1 MGLGRT
7 LVRSSVPEQ
16 REHQWAGAQDGFGN
30 GQVVE
35 WTATNKSTGISETW
49 FTFGG
54 LFANWG
60 GSDHY
65 RGFMSIPAA
74 WRASLL
80 RADLLASISFRLS
93 KWDGP
98 PGEETLRPLPRDQ
111 QPYSLINPDPPF
123 TRFDW
128 YSAMCLDYQWHGNG
142 IAYIAERYKDNRP
155 QRMITVPAHTVM
167 VRLADPDAARFYFNR
182 TGEMPTF
189 LYTFAGVEVPD
200 TDILHIRG
208 PHAPGNWRG
217 MGALETHFS
226 TLRGA
231 QDLAQSAR
239 EFTKAYVPTGIL
251 KMLDPEAGETEAIN
265 LKASW
270 VNAQRSRTIQVVNSS
285 VEWIPVGWNPTEMQ
299 LEEARK
305 LSFHEIAMIFK
316 VPLSLLGVEQSNRTY
331 RNDDSEMNNLN
342 RFSLLGD
349 VTRFEDGL
357 TEKFVKQSRIFRVE
371 GDLEDLLRSSL
382 KDRYEAYKIGIESG
396 MLMRSEARRR
406 EGLKEIPGIDDRPL
420 PGMMQGSNR
429 PGGNGDNT
437 PRNGS
442 QSNGNEG
449 EE

>member
-7 LVRSSVPEQ
+7 LVRSRFSEQ
-16 REHQWAGAQDGFGN
+16 RGHQWVSTQDGFGN
-30 GQVVE
+30 GQTVE
-35 WTATNKSTGISETW
+35 WSAKNLSTGKSETW

-80 RADLLASISFRLS
+80 RSDLLASISFQLC
-93 KWDGP
+93 KWGGP
-98 PGEETLRPLPRDQ
+98 PGEETLRALPRQ
-111 QPYSLINPDPPF
+111 EQPYSLFNPDPPF

-128 YSAMCLDYQWHGNG
+128 YTALCLDYQWHGNG
-142 IAYIAERYKDNRP
+142 IAYIADRYTDNKP
-155 QRMITVPAHTVM
+155 QRMIAIPAHQVM
-167 VRLADPDAARFYFNR
+167 VRPADPDSAAFYFDR
-182 TGEMPTF
+182 TGEFPTF
-189 LYTFAGVEVPD
+189 LYTFGGVEVPD

-208 PHAPGNWRG
+208 PHAPGQWRG
-217 MGALETHFS
+217 MGALETHFT
-226 TLRGA
+226 TLQGA
-231 QDLAQSAR
+231 IDLAQSAR
-239 EFTKAYVPTGIL
+239 DFTKAYVPTGIL
-251 KMLDPEAGETEAIN
+251 KMLDPDAGRTDALA
-265 LKASW
+265 LKSAW
-270 VNAQRSRTIQVVNSS
+270 VNAQRTRTIQVVNSS
-285 VEWIPVGWNPTEMQ
+285 VEWIPVAWNPTELQ

-305 LSFHEIAMIFK
+305 LSFHEIAMLFK

-349 VTRFEDGL
+349 VTRFEDAL
-357 TEKFVKQSRIFRVE
+357 TEKYVRQSRIFRIE
-371 GDLEDLLRSSL
+371 GNLEDLLRSSL
-382 KDRYEAYKIGIESG
+382 MDRYQAYKIGIEAG

-429 PGGNGDNT
+429 PGSDT
-437 PRNGS
+437 PRNG
-442 QSNGNEG
+442 QSTNGDEG
-449 EE
+449 EES